1 MLISADLLS
10 LHFFFLVRND
20 GSWKEIGQSISHFGI
35 TNFIIVVLQLLF
47 LATRPFV
54 ANASR

>member
-1 MLISADLLS
+1 LS

-54 ANASR
+54 ANARR